1 MRQAIGDYL
10 ALLLI
15 DADIDGR
22 CGRGEFRVVGHGE
35 PPQER
40 AFRMMGNSG
49 VALTQINDVAAASTL
64 WIEAVRPA
72 LRAGQTRALA
82 LFHGAGR
89 EKAHL

>member
-1 MRQAIGDYL
+1 
-10 ALLLI
+10 
-15 DADIDGR
+15 
-22 CGRGEFRVVGHGE
+22 
-35 PPQER
+35 
-40 AFRMMGNSG
+40 MMGNSG

-72 LRAGQTRALA
+72 FRAGQTDVVA